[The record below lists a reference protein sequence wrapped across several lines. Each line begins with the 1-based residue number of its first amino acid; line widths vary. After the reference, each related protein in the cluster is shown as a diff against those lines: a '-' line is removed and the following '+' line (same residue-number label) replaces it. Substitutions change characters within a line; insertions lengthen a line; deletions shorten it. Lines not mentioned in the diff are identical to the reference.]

1 MEKCGVFGLFI
12 VDDVFS
18 GQNQGIVPD
27 FERMSQ
33 NIKFVVG
40 RKVANDVFFKGI
52 KSVQVIVFSVILRS
66 PPYEADNSGS
76 STKYNI

>member
-52 KSVQVIVFSVILRS
+52 KIGTGNRVFSHSALSSIRS
-66 PPYEADNSGS
+66 
-76 STKYNI
+76 